1 MRRDEA
7 TYHGDDGTVTVRL
20 AAMGRAPFDELV
32 EAHPPVK
39 DRDLWLEDTFAPAL
53 IAASVTSWSQECA
66 GDVQGTYSQGTY
78 DGVDVGTATDWWDE
92 WPTDAAEDLFG
103 RCVALNISSIEWAR
117 RRLDRDPRLAA
128 EVGYCADHGLP
139 HSAFLSWSERDQDLA
154 LAHEVRAADRCPG
167 CGVPAHLMGVA
178 GAFTVVSRGCVQ
190 CELKAQV
197 EATIPPDQA
206 HRYHHHLQA
215 VIPEQEA

>member
-1 MRRDEA
+1 VRRDEA

-32 EAHPPVK
+32 EAHPPVNG
-39 DRDLWLEDTFAPAL
+39 RDLWLEDTFAPAL
-53 IAASVTSWSQECA
+53 IAASVTSWT
-66 GDVQGTYSQGTY
+66 DI
-78 DGVDVGTATDWWDE
+78 DGVGALDEGTATSWWNE

-103 RCVALNISSIEWAR
+103 RCVALNITSIEWAR
-117 RRLDRDPRLAA
+117 RRLNRDPRLAA
-128 EVGYCADHGLP
+128 EVTYCAEHGLP
-139 HSAFLSWSERDQDLA
+139 HSLFLTWSERDQDLA
-154 LAHEVRAADRCPG
+154 LAHNARAADRCPG
-167 CGVPAHLMGVA
+167 CGVPSNLMGVV
-178 GAFTVVSRGCVQ
+178 GAFTVVSTPCVQ

-197 EATIPPDQA
+197 EATIPPEHA